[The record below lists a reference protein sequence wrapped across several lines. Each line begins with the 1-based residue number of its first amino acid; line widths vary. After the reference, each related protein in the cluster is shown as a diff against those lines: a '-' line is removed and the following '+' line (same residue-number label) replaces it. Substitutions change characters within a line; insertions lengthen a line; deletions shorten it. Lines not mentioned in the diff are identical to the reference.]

1 MSSTSVIFLGTD
13 PDAAH
18 LRHSSGE
25 VQCGGSALQCA
36 SSWRGRRGGRRR
48 WGCVWVNLF
57 LLLVI
62 ILIFIVNHLKLL
74 EVVLEGADWV
84 VHVTLLQNQGV
95 LWYKRERRGTNFQVH
110 VLENSHTN

>member
-1 MSSTSVIFLGTD
+1 MPHTSSMFLRTD

-36 SSWRGRRGGRRR
+36 SSGRGRRGGRRR

-57 LLLVI
+57 FFLVI
-62 ILIFIVNHLKLL
+62 ILIFVINHLKLL

-95 LWYKRERRGTNFQVH
+95 LWYKREQRGSKFSASC
-110 VLENSHTN
+110 LRK